1 MQIVLISR
9 IGEPM
14 TPSSPIST
22 LFLDI
27 GGVLL
32 TNGWDRDIRVHASEK
47 FGLDYKEMDERHH
60 LTFDTYEE
68 GKLSLDEYLNRVV
81 FYQDRSFSREEFKA
95 FMYAQSQPFLE
106 MIELMRELKTQY
118 GLQVAAVSNEGRE
131 LTVYRVQQFKL
142 GTFIDFFVSSC
153 FVHYRKPDADMYRIA
168 LDIAQVNPE
177 QVAYID
183 DRPMF
188 VEVAQGLGIQ
198 GIIHKSYETT
208 RKALDAMGLPL
219 KI

>member
-1 MQIVLISR
+1 MKPAGI
-9 IGEPM
+9 
-14 TPSSPIST
+14 TT

-32 TNGWDRDIRVHASEK
+32 TNGWDTNIRKSAADK
-47 FGLDYKEMDERHH
+47 FGLDYDEMNERHH

-81 FYQDRSFSREEFKA
+81 FYQKRSFSRDEFKV
-95 FMYAQSQPFLE
+95 FMYAQSQPFPE
-106 MIELMRELKTQY
+106 MIELMSGLKTQH

-142 GTFIDFFVSSC
+142 DTFIDFFVSSC

-168 LDIAQVNPE
+168 LDIAQVLPK
-177 QVAYID
+177 QVVYID

-188 VEVAQGLGIQ
+188 VEVAQGLEIR
-198 GIIHKSYETT
+198 GIIHKGYETT
-208 RKALDAMGLPL
+208 RKALEEMGLSL
-219 KI
+219 RI

>member
-1 MQIVLISR
+1 MIS
-9 IGEPM
+9 
-14 TPSSPIST
+14 SSPITT

-32 TNGWDRDIRVHASEK
+32 TNGWDRGIRLLASEK

-81 FYQDRSFSREEFKA
+81 FYQERSFSREEFKT
-95 FMYAQSQPFLE
+95 FMYAQSQPFPE
-106 MIELMRELKTQY
+106 MIELMRKLKTQHS
-118 GLQVAAVSNEGRE
+118 LQVAAVSNEGRE

-153 FVHYRKPDADMYRIA
+153 FVHYRKPDVDIYRIA
-168 LDIAQVNPE
+168 LDIAQALPE
-177 QVAYID
+177 QVVYID
-183 DRPMF
+183 DRAMF
-188 VEVAQGLGIQ
+188 VEVAQELGIK
-198 GIIHKSYETT
+198 GIIHAGHEAT
-208 RKALDAMGLPL
+208 RKDLEDLGISLTS
-219 KI
+219 

>member
-1 MQIVLISR
+1 
-9 IGEPM
+9 M
-14 TPSSPIST
+14 TLAPPLTT

-32 TNGWDRDIRVHASEK
+32 TNGWDRGIRVHASEK

-68 GKLSLDEYLNRVV
+68 GKLSLDEYLNRIV
-81 FYQDRSFSREEFKA
+81 FYQERSFSREDFKA
-95 FMYAQSQPFLE
+95 FMFAQSQPFPE
-106 MIELMRELKTQY
+106 MIEMMRGLKQQH

-131 LTVYRVQQFKL
+131 LTVYRVQQFRL
-142 GTFIDFFVSSC
+142 GTIIDFFVSSC
-153 FVHYRKPDADMYRIA
+153 FVHYRKPDADIYRIA
-168 LDIAQVNPE
+168 LDIAQVSPE
-177 QVAYID
+177 QVVYID

-188 VEVAQGLGIQ
+188 VEVAQELGIR
-198 GIIHKSYETT
+198 GIIHKTFEAT
-208 RKALDAMGLPL
+208 RKNLETLGLSL

>member
-1 MQIVLISR
+1 MK
-9 IGEPM
+9 
-14 TPSSPIST
+14 SSDITT

-32 TNGWDRDIRVHASEK
+32 TNAWDRSVRERTAETYN
-47 FGLDYKEMDERHH
+47 LDYEEMNERHH

-81 FYQDRSFSREEFKA
+81 FYQERSFSREEFRA
-95 FMYAQSQPFLE
+95 FMYAQTQPFPE
-106 MIELMRELKTQY
+106 MIELMRTLKAQH

-142 GTFIDFFVSSC
+142 GTIIDFFVSSC
-153 FVHYRKPDADMYRIA
+153 FVHYRKPDADIYRIA
-168 LDIAQVNPE
+168 LDIAQVNPQ
-177 QVAYID
+177 QVVYID

-188 VEVAQGLGIQ
+188 VEVAQGLGIR
-198 GIIHKSYETT
+198 GIIHSGYDSTQKTLET
-208 RKALDAMGLPL
+208 LGLSW
-219 KI
+219 KR

>member
-1 MQIVLISR
+1 
-9 IGEPM
+9 M
-14 TPSSPIST
+14 TLPSPLTT

-32 TNGWDRDIRVHASEK
+32 TNGWDHNIRTRAAEK
-47 FGLDYKEMDERHH
+47 FGLDYDEMNERHH

-81 FYQDRSFSREEFKA
+81 FYQERSFSREEFKA
-95 FMYAQSQPFLE
+95 FMYAQSQPFPE
-106 MIELMRELKTQY
+106 MIKLMRDLKTQH

-131 LTVYRVQQFKL
+131 LTAYRVGQFKL
-142 GTFIDFFVSSC
+142 GNFIDFFVSSC

-168 LDIAQVNPE
+168 LDISQVTPE
-177 QVAYID
+177 QVVYID

-188 VEVAQGLGIQ
+188 VEIAQELGIR
-198 GIIHKSYETT
+198 GIIHKDYETT
-208 RKALDAMGLPL
+208 RKTLETMGLPL
-219 KI
+219 KS